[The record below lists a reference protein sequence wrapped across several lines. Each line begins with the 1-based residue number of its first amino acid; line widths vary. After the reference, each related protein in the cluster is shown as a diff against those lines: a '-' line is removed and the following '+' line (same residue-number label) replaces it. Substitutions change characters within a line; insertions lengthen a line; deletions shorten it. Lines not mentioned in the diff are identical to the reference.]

1 MPCRA
6 LFPVAFEYNLASA
19 LAKGGP
25 DADNSKASGRVL
37 DLLGEAAGFETLFNR
52 SDPSPWTGVELKDG
66 QAVQDA
72 VDLVDRLCYQ
82 TMPGLIGSLKERV

>member
-1 MPCRA
+1 MQITRKRA
-6 LFPVAFEYNLASA
+6 E
-19 LAKGGP
+19 
-25 DADNSKASGRVL
+25 RVL

-52 SDPSPWTGVELKDG
+52 TDPSPWTGVELKDG

-82 TMPGLIGSLKERV
+82 LCPVSWGA